1 MHLGVSAFA
10 PLRRG
15 FFCGPGSRTLHPVNE
30 PTLLEFLRRH
40 WLAIAAA
47 ASAVWATESAAEG
60 KTVLESLAG
69 PVLVC
74 AWLGTIFLLDR
85 WVTWSRQNG

>member
-1 MHLGVSAFA
+1 
-10 PLRRG
+10 
-15 FFCGPGSRTLHPVNE
+15 VNE
-30 PTLLEFLRRH
+30 PTVLDFVRRH

-47 ASAVWATESAAEG
+47 AFVVWATESAAEG

-74 AWLGTIFLLDR
+74 TWLGAIFLLDR
-85 WVTWSRQNG
+85 WVLSATDRVAYPSWRRASALLSAP